1 VPVSTETS
9 AAWPRPRA
17 EATFARQ
24 LVDVEFIDH
33 GASTTV
39 VMIHSGVPESEKG
52 DYRDGWQASFD
63 NLDAALG

>member
-9 AAWPRPRA
+9 AAWPRPRP
-17 EATFARQ
+17 EATFARR

-39 VMIHSGVPESEKG
+39 VMTHSGLPDPRRATTG
-52 DYRDGWQASFD
+52 DGWQASFD